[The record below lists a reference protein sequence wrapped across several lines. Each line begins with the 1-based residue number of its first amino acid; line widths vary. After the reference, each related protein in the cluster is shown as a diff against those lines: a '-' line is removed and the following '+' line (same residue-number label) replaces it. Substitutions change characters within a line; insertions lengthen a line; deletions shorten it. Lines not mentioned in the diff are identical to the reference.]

1 MDNLEVAYARV
12 GASEPKTTSP
22 ADTRQFNYYDII
34 ADIDGYK
41 IAELIQEEMKAVNNG
56 SNTDMYILSST
67 LRKYYGV
74 ERLYKNR
81 FEYCLNEQGFSTAN
95 VPNAIELS
103 YHLVNYMIA
112 TDQTILVT
120 MFCNDAIQNNA
131 SVEGACLAYANFI
144 LYMYTHK

>member
-1 MDNLEVAYARV
+1 
-12 GASEPKTTSP
+12 
-22 ADTRQFNYYDII
+22 
-34 ADIDGYK
+34 
-41 IAELIQEEMKAVNNG
+41 
-56 SNTDMYILSST
+56 MYILSSV
-67 LRKYYGV
+67 LRKYYGA

-81 FEYCLNEQGFSTAN
+81 FEYCLNEQGFSTAY

-112 TDQTILVT
+112 PDQTILVT

-131 SVEGACLAYANFI
+131 SVEAACLAYANFI